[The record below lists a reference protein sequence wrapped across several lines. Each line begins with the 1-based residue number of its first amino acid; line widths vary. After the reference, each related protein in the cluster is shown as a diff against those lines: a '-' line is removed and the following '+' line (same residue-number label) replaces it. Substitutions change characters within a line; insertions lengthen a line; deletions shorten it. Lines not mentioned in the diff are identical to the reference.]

1 MSDVTYDE
9 LDIELPDPSKSNGGL
24 PLSAI
29 VAGYDPVKAAAE
41 YQINKLKLRDQYHYE
56 KIIGLRRS
64 NGTRNLQEL
73 RPVHKRIIA
82 AFVSGMSGV
91 EIAAQFKCSA
101 LTVYR
106 VLADPLASSLT
117 SEIGEHYREEFKQLF
132 PLVYAAVKDGLQSGS
147 TKTRLAAVDRFA
159 RINRMIEG
167 DSDEDGV
174 ESHVKRVIDARITIV
189 HLIKDAA
196 PRETLGEVMEN
207 EELADTAS
215 GQVDATD
222 APCPVANMFRVP
234 DDLTAP
240 DLVVEKPS
248 ADSGGASTT
257 TA

>member
-1 MSDVTYDE
+1 MTDIAFED
-9 LDIELPDPSKSNGGL
+9 LDIDLPDPSKSNGGVS
-24 PLSAI
+24 LSEL
-29 VAGYDPVKAAAE
+29 VAGYDPLYAAAV
-41 YQINKLKLRDQYHYE
+41 YQVNRLKLKDQYHYE
-56 KIIGLRRS
+56 KVIGLRRS
-64 NGTRNLQEL
+64 NGMRNLQKL
-73 RPVHKRIIA
+73 RPVHERIIA

-91 EIAAQFKCSA
+91 VIAAQFKCSA

-147 TKTRLAAVDRFA
+147 AKTRLAAVDRFA

-189 HLIKDAA
+189 HLIKDAT
-196 PRETLGEVMEN
+196 PRETLGEVIEN
-207 EELADTAS
+207 EELADAAS
-215 GQVDATD
+215 NQVEALD
-222 APCPVANMFRVP
+222 APCPVPNMFRVP

-240 DLVVEKPS
+240 DSIVE
-248 ADSGGASTT
+248 
-257 TA
+257 